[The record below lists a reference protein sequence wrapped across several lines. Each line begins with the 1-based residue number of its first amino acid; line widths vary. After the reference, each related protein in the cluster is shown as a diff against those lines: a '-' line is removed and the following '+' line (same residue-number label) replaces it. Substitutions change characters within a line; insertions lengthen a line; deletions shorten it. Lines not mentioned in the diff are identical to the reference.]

1 MEPGLSADLL
11 PLLVVPCQVRAFW
24 GALRW
29 AFFRERRERRM
40 AGFCA
45 SRVSAIRVL
54 RHHQRDA
61 RGWRPRL
68 PTPPRSLLAPFAYGY
83 RRIQPS
89 SPTRSGVP
97 SASPLSWNHG
107 PWFARGRVGSSRG
120 VLTRARAGATA
131 TDPAPPPI
139 MGDPPSDLADG
150 DASTMLFTVEGMR
163 CGGCSAAVAKVLN
176 ASPGVTRAAVNLV
189 TETAAVEFSDPAVMD
204 DALAAVAAK
213 GFTMSPRPVGRAA
226 EEAAI
231 QANARREEEMERTK
245 WDLYKAWG
253 LTGLCLITHTT
264 HHLHHFGLHEYAH
277 GELLTALGQ
286 PWVGGAIAALALAG
300 PGREIMREGF
310 KALTNGA
317 PNMNSLVGVGASAA
331 FGLSIAGAL
340 APP

>member
-1 MEPGLSADLL
+1 
-11 PLLVVPCQVRAFW
+11 
-24 GALRW
+24 
-29 AFFRERRERRM
+29 
-40 AGFCA
+40 
-45 SRVSAIRVL
+45 
-54 RHHQRDA
+54 
-61 RGWRPRL
+61 
-68 PTPPRSLLAPFAYGY
+68 
-83 RRIQPS
+83 
-89 SPTRSGVP
+89 
-97 SASPLSWNHG
+97 
-107 PWFARGRVGSSRG
+107 
-120 VLTRARAGATA
+120 
-131 TDPAPPPI
+131 
-139 MGDPPSDLADG
+139 
-150 DASTMLFTVEGMR
+150 
-163 CGGCSAAVAKVLN
+163 
-176 ASPGVTRAAVNLV
+176 
-189 TETAAVEFSDPAVMD
+189 
-204 DALAAVAAK
+204 
-213 GFTMSPRPVGRAA
+213 MSPRPVGRAA

-340 APP
+340 APPVIGDYGIPVSSDFFEEPVLLLAFILLGRALEARARARAPPLTSARSPPSFPWTPSSWWRIRYPPTPTTLTRIR